1 MYVEKNHYKDL
12 NIGDKSE
19 DIQIRKRK
27 IESTFK
33 SVHLSLLSKIEL
45 NSLKESMYDKHWVN
59 AMEEELNQIK
69 KNKTS
74 KLVP

>member
-45 NSLKESMYDKHWVN
+45 NFLRN
-59 AMEEELNQIK
+59 LGLINI
-69 KNKTS
+69 
-74 KLVP
+74 

>member
-33 SVHLSLLSKIEL
+33 SVHLSLLSKIEI
-45 NSLKESMYDKHWVN
+45 NFFEESWT
-59 AMEEELNQIK
+59 NQHLGIV
-69 KNKTS
+69 S
-74 KLVP
+74 KLLGIKNETW